1 MVALANVVHIFLKK
15 SPCKIWIIKKVECQN
30 KLLFPCIFQ
39 KKVYKDE
46 IPTGCN
52 IIQQSGKLI
61 SRSILI

>member
-1 MVALANVVHIFLKK
+1 MVALVNVVHIFLKK
-15 SPCKIWIIKKVECQN
+15 SPCKIWIIKKVEIEN
-30 KLLFPCIFQ
+30 NSFFPCIFQ

-52 IIQQSGKLI
+52 IIQQSGKPI